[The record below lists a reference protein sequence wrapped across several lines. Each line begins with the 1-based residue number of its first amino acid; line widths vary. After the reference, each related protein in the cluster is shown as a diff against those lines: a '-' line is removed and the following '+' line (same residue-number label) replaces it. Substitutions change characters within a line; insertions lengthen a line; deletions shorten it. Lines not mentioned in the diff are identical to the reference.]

1 MEHRVIAAEINIE
14 ERIIS
19 IKNMVTEKIKINFSR
34 ILKESNS
41 KVEIIVNFLAVLE
54 LAKQKELIFD
64 QTDLFGEIF
73 VERYKELNN

>member
-1 MEHRVIAAEINIE
+1 MVAEQ
-14 ERIIS
+14 
-19 IKNMVTEKIKINFSR
+19 IKINFSR

-73 VERYKELNN
+73 VERYRELNN